1 MKIFPISCRKP
12 ESRRRS
18 GVCASLRIEAGAKG
32 EPPVPVPA
40 AGFAEAARYLHN
52 PFPVFRKVERRMTD
66 TPQLIRTLEDSGLER
81 RAADAIASAL
91 EEQRRRASGG
101 VPPWALILAAGLVA
115 GAIGFLATIAIENR
129 EGVARVEERQL
140 ELVRR
145 VGLLEEGQ
153 RELLQRVAALEQGQQ
168 ALMEGQQEILRL
180 LRRQ

>member
-1 MKIFPISCRKP
+1 
-12 ESRRRS
+12 
-18 GVCASLRIEAGAKG
+18 
-32 EPPVPVPA
+32 
-40 AGFAEAARYLHN
+40 
-52 PFPVFRKVERRMTD
+52 MTD
-66 TPQLIRTLEDSGLER
+66 TPGLIRTLEDSGLER

-115 GAIGFLATIAIENR
+115 GAIGFLATIAVENR
-129 EGVARVEERQL
+129 EGLARVEQTQQ

-153 RELLQRVAALEQGQQ
+153 QALMQGQQ
-168 ALMEGQQEILRL
+168 ALIRRVEALEEGQQEILRL